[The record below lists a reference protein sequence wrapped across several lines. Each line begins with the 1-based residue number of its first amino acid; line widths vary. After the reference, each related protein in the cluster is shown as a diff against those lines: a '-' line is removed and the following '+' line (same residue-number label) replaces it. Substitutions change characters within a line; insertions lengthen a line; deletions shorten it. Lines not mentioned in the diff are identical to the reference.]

1 MNMTYTLI
9 IGLLSLLVILTISSY
24 INEPNINWSRQYQDD
39 FIYDKKYIS
48 NELQNS
54 RDLKNERLL
63 VSI

>member
-1 MNMTYTLI
+1 MTYTLI